1 MSNTMRPTKPGTLSL
16 TSRPA
21 KRTTANR
28 SGRPTRSAGSSATSK
43 PFQRDPAGRSPSGS
57 DAGTAK
63 TIGRKTI
70 QRNSTAPK
78 GFERGENVGSKTD
91 RSKTSGRQANE
102 RYSREGRAT
111 ERDAGKP
118 RASAF
123 AGSPRGAAD
132 RPARNAAAERPER
145 SAATGR
151 VERSATSGRPERRA
165 IAARPGRPE
174 RSGSGGPGRPAS
186 GPGADRTHQPAKS
199 GLKVRA
205 ARPGSGSA
213 RTGDAAGGY
222 AGMRSSGTRSHRPA
236 KDVASPARSNRPEK
250 FSAAPNTDRLA
261 KRLAAEL
268 PCSRGDAER
277 YVEGGWVTVDGNV
290 QEEPGF
296 RVAPSQV
303 VSLMPGARLEE
314 GRPVTVLIHKP
325 AGMYADDQPGSARD
339 LILPENL
346 MPGDRSGQR
355 YLKRMFNGLKLV
367 TPLERAASGLVVY
380 SQEYAVARKL
390 VEEGRHVEHEYIA
403 HVEGQLSEADL
414 ARMQR
419 GMAFEGR
426 AATPMKVSWQNENHL
441 RFALKSP
448 MPGFIEAVCEAAG
461 LRLLALRRLRIGRL
475 PMAGLAAGQWRY
487 RLEYERF

>member
-1 MSNTMRPTKPGTLSL
+1 MSNTMRPTKPGTLTL

-21 KRTTANR
+21 KRSAANR
-28 SGRPTRSAGSSATSK
+28 SARPARSDESAATSK
-43 PFQRDPAGRSPSGS
+43 PFQRAPAGQS
-57 DAGTAK
+57 
-63 TIGRKTI
+63 
-70 QRNSTAPK
+70 
-78 GFERGENVGSKTD
+78 RGVSN
-91 RSKTSGRQANE
+91 
-102 RYSREGRAT
+102 
-111 ERDAGKP
+111 AGKTE
-118 RASAF
+118 AF
-123 AGSPRGAAD
+123 
-132 RPARNAAAERPER
+132 
-145 SAATGR
+145 
-151 VERSATSGRPERRA
+151 ERRA
-165 IAARPGRPE
+165 IESKGAARRATEAKSGGPKATERQSSGRAASDRKPGERKPDDRKSGDRYGARSQAGGPKASAKGAAARPVRNTSE
-174 RSGSGGPGRPAS
+174 RR
-186 GPGADRTHQPAKS
+186 D
-199 GLKVRA
+199 
-205 ARPGSGSA
+205 
-213 RTGDAAGGY
+213 
-222 AGMRSSGTRSHRPA
+222 
-236 KDVASPARSNRPEK
+236 RSNP
-250 FSAAPNTDRLA
+250 SAQAAASNTDRLA

-277 YVEGGWVTVDGNV
+277 YIEGGWVTVDGKV
-290 QEEPGF
+290 QEEPGL

-314 GRPVTVLIHKP
+314 GRPVTVLVHKP

-390 VEEGRHVEHEYIA
+390 VEEGRHVEQEYIA
-403 HVEGQLSEADL
+403 HVEGKLSEADL

-419 GMAFEGR
+419 GMAYEGR

-448 MPGFIEAVCEAAG
+448 PPGFIEAVCDAAG

>member
-1 MSNTMRPTKPGTLSL
+1 MSNTMRPTKPGTLTL

-21 KRTTANR
+21 KRSAANR
-28 SGRPTRSAGSSATSK
+28 SARPARSDESAATSK
-43 PFQRDPAGRSPSGS
+43 PFQRAPAGQS
-57 DAGTAK
+57 
-63 TIGRKTI
+63 
-70 QRNSTAPK
+70 
-78 GFERGENVGSKTD
+78 RGVSN
-91 RSKTSGRQANE
+91 
-102 RYSREGRAT
+102 
-111 ERDAGKP
+111 AGKTE
-118 RASAF
+118 AF
-123 AGSPRGAAD
+123 
-132 RPARNAAAERPER
+132 
-145 SAATGR
+145 
-151 VERSATSGRPERRA
+151 ERRA
-165 IAARPGRPE
+165 IESKGAARRATEAKSGGPKATERQSSGRAASDRKPSDRKPGERKPGERYGAKSQAGGPKASAKGAAARPVRNTSE
-174 RSGSGGPGRPAS
+174 RR
-186 GPGADRTHQPAKS
+186 D
-199 GLKVRA
+199 
-205 ARPGSGSA
+205 
-213 RTGDAAGGY
+213 
-222 AGMRSSGTRSHRPA
+222 
-236 KDVASPARSNRPEK
+236 RSNP
-250 FSAAPNTDRLA
+250 SAQAAASNTDRLA

-277 YVEGGWVTVDGNV
+277 YIEGGWVTVDGKV
-290 QEEPGF
+290 QEEPGL

-303 VSLMPGARLEE
+303 VSLLPGARLEE
-314 GRPVTVLIHKP
+314 GRPVTVLVHKP

-390 VEEGRHVEHEYIA
+390 VEEGRHVEQEYIA
-403 HVEGQLSEADL
+403 HVEGKLSEADL

-419 GMAFEGR
+419 GMAYEGR

-448 MPGFIEAVCEAAG
+448 LPGFIEAVCDAAG

-487 RLEYERF
+487 RLDYERF

>member
-28 SGRPTRSAGSSATSK
+28 SARPASADGTSASSKPYQRDAAADRPTRSAAS
-43 PFQRDPAGRSPSGS
+43 GRPER
-57 DAGTAK
+57 TA
-63 TIGRKTI
+63 
-70 QRNSTAPK
+70 
-78 GFERGENVGSKTD
+78 
-91 RSKTSGRQANE
+91 TSGRAE
-102 RYSREGRAT
+102 R
-111 ERDAGKP
+111 
-118 RASAF
+118 SAPS
-123 AGSPRGAAD
+123 G
-132 RPARNAAAERPER
+132 RPER
-145 SAATGR
+145 SATSAR
-151 VERSATSGRPERRA
+151 PERSAT
-165 IAARPGRPE
+165 PGRPA
-174 RSGSGGPGRPAS
+174 GPGRPAR
-186 GPGADRTHQPAKS
+186 GPGADRANQPAKP
-199 GLKVRA
+199 GLKARA
-205 ARPGSGSA
+205 AKPGNGNMA
-213 RTGDAAGGY
+213 EKAN
-222 AGMRSSGTRSHRPA
+222 RPA
-236 KDVASPARSNRPEK
+236 RPQ
-250 FSAAPNTDRLA
+250 STANTDRLA

-277 YVEGGWVTVDGNV
+277 YIEGGWVTVDGKL
-290 QEEPGF
+290 QEEPGL

-314 GRPVTVLIHKP
+314 GRPVTVLVHKP
-325 AGMYADDQPGSARD
+325 AGMYADDQPGSALD

-380 SQEYAVARKL
+380 TQEYAVARKL
-390 VEEGRHVEHEYIA
+390 VEEGRHVEQEYIA
-403 HVEGQLSEADL
+403 HVEGKLSEADL

-426 AATPMKVSWQNENHL
+426 AASPMKVSWQNEDHL

>member
-1 MSNTMRPTKPGTLSL
+1 MSNTMRPTKPGTLTL

-21 KRTTANR
+21 KRSAANR
-28 SGRPTRSAGSSATSK
+28 SARPARSDESAATSK
-43 PFQRDPAGRSPSGS
+43 PFQRAPAGQSRGVSN
-57 DAGTAK
+57 AGKPEA
-63 TIGRKTI
+63 
-70 QRNSTAPK
+70 
-78 GFERGENVGSKTD
+78 FERRPIEFKGAA
-91 RSKTSGRQANE
+91 R
-102 RYSREGRAT
+102 RAT
-111 ERDAGKP
+111 E
-118 RASAF
+118 
-123 AGSPRGAAD
+123 
-132 RPARNAAAERPER
+132 AR
-145 SAATGR
+145 
-151 VERSATSGRPERRA
+151 
-165 IAARPGRPE
+165 
-174 RSGSGGPGRPAS
+174 SGGPKATERQSSGRAASDRKPGERKPDDRKPEDRKPGDRKPGDRYGATSQTGGPKASAKGAAGRP
-186 GPGADRTHQPAKS
+186 
-199 GLKVRA
+199 VRNTSE
-205 ARPGSGSA
+205 R
-213 RTGDAAGGY
+213 RD
-222 AGMRSSGTRSHRPA
+222 
-236 KDVASPARSNRPEK
+236 RSNP
-250 FSAAPNTDRLA
+250 SAQAAASNTDRLA

-277 YVEGGWVTVDGNV
+277 YIEGGWVTVDGKV
-290 QEEPGF
+290 QEEPGL
-296 RVAPSQV
+296 RVAPSQA

-314 GRPVTVLIHKP
+314 GRPVTVLVHKP

-390 VEEGRHVEHEYIA
+390 VEEGRHVEQEYIA
-403 HVEGQLSEADL
+403 HVEGKLSEADL

-419 GMAFEGR
+419 GMAYEGR

-448 MPGFIEAVCEAAG
+448 PPGFIEAVCDAAG

-487 RLEYERF
+487 RLDYERF

>member
-1 MSNTMRPTKPGTLSL
+1 MSNTMRPTKPGTLTL

-21 KRTTANR
+21 KRSAANR
-28 SGRPTRSAGSSATSK
+28 SARPARSDESAATSK
-43 PFQRDPAGRSPSGS
+43 PFQRAPAGQS
-57 DAGTAK
+57 
-63 TIGRKTI
+63 
-70 QRNSTAPK
+70 
-78 GFERGENVGSKTD
+78 RGVSN
-91 RSKTSGRQANE
+91 
-102 RYSREGRAT
+102 
-111 ERDAGKP
+111 AGKTE
-118 RASAF
+118 AF
-123 AGSPRGAAD
+123 
-132 RPARNAAAERPER
+132 
-145 SAATGR
+145 
-151 VERSATSGRPERRA
+151 ERRA
-165 IAARPGRPE
+165 IESKGAARRATE
-174 RSGSGGPGRPAS
+174 AKSGGPKATERQSSGRAAS
-186 GPGADRTHQPAKS
+186 DRKPSDRKPGERKPGDRYGAKS
-199 GLKVRA
+199 QAGGPKASAKGAV
-205 ARPGSGSA
+205 ARPV
-213 RTGDAAGGY
+213 RNTPERRD
-222 AGMRSSGTRSHRPA
+222 
-236 KDVASPARSNRPEK
+236 RSNP
-250 FSAAPNTDRLA
+250 SAQAAASNTDRLA

-277 YVEGGWVTVDGNV
+277 YIEGGWVTVDGKV
-290 QEEPGF
+290 QEEPGL

-303 VSLMPGARLEE
+303 VSLLPGARLEE
-314 GRPVTVLIHKP
+314 GRPVTVLVHKP

-390 VEEGRHVEHEYIA
+390 VEEGRHVEQEYIA
-403 HVEGQLSEADL
+403 HVEGKLSEADL

-419 GMAFEGR
+419 GMAYEGR

-448 MPGFIEAVCEAAG
+448 PLGFIEALCDAAG

-487 RLEYERF
+487 RLDYERF

>member
-1 MSNTMRPTKPGTLSL
+1 MSNTMRPTKPGTLTL

-21 KRTTANR
+21 KRSAANR
-28 SGRPTRSAGSSATSK
+28 SARPARSDESAATSK
-43 PFQRDPAGRSPSGS
+43 PFQRAPAGQSRGVSN
-57 DAGTAK
+57 AGK
-63 TIGRKTI
+63 TE
-70 QRNSTAPK
+70 A
-78 GFERGENVGSKTD
+78 FERMAIESKGAA
-91 RSKTSGRQANE
+91 R
-102 RYSREGRAT
+102 RAT
-111 ERDAGKP
+111 EAKSGGPKATERQSSGRAASDRKPSDRKPGERKPEDHKPEDRKRGDRYGAKSQAGGPK
-118 RASAF
+118 ASAK
-123 AGSPRGAAD
+123 GAVA
-132 RPARNAAAERPER
+132 RPVRN
-145 SAATGR
+145 T
-151 VERSATSGRPERRA
+151 PERR
-165 IAARPGRPE
+165 
-174 RSGSGGPGRPAS
+174 
-186 GPGADRTHQPAKS
+186 D
-199 GLKVRA
+199 
-205 ARPGSGSA
+205 
-213 RTGDAAGGY
+213 
-222 AGMRSSGTRSHRPA
+222 
-236 KDVASPARSNRPEK
+236 RSNP
-250 FSAAPNTDRLA
+250 SAQAAASNTDRLA

-277 YVEGGWVTVDGNV
+277 YIEGGWVTVDGKV
-290 QEEPGF
+290 QEEPGL

-303 VSLMPGARLEE
+303 VSLLPGARLEE
-314 GRPVTVLIHKP
+314 GRPVTVLVHKP

-390 VEEGRHVEHEYIA
+390 VEEGRHVEQEYIA
-403 HVEGQLSEADL
+403 HVEGKLSEADL

-419 GMAFEGR
+419 GMAYEGR

-448 MPGFIEAVCEAAG
+448 PPGFIEAVCDAAG

>member
-1 MSNTMRPTKPGTLSL
+1 MSNTMRPTKPGTLTL

-21 KRTTANR
+21 KRSAANR
-28 SGRPTRSAGSSATSK
+28 SARPARSDESAATSK
-43 PFQRDPAGRSPSGS
+43 PFQRAPAGQS
-57 DAGTAK
+57 
-63 TIGRKTI
+63 
-70 QRNSTAPK
+70 
-78 GFERGENVGSKTD
+78 RGVSN
-91 RSKTSGRQANE
+91 
-102 RYSREGRAT
+102 
-111 ERDAGKP
+111 AGKTE
-118 RASAF
+118 AF
-123 AGSPRGAAD
+123 
-132 RPARNAAAERPER
+132 
-145 SAATGR
+145 
-151 VERSATSGRPERRA
+151 ERRA
-165 IAARPGRPE
+165 IESKGAARRATE
-174 RSGSGGPGRPAS
+174 AKSGGPKATERQSS
-186 GPGADRTHQPAKS
+186 G
-199 GLKVRA
+199 RA
-205 ARPGSGSA
+205 ASDRKPSDRKPGE
-213 RTGDAAGGY
+213 RKPGDRYGATSQAGGPK
-222 AGMRSSGTRSHRPA
+222 ASAKGAVARPVRNTPERR
-236 KDVASPARSNRPEK
+236 DRSNP
-250 FSAAPNTDRLA
+250 SAQAAASNTDRLA

-277 YVEGGWVTVDGNV
+277 YIEGGWVTVDGKV
-290 QEEPGF
+290 QEEPGL

-303 VSLMPGARLEE
+303 VSLLPGARLEE
-314 GRPVTVLIHKP
+314 GRPVTVLVHKP

-390 VEEGRHVEHEYIA
+390 VEEGRHVEQEYIA
-403 HVEGQLSEADL
+403 HVEGKLSEADL

-419 GMAFEGR
+419 GMAYEGR

-448 MPGFIEAVCEAAG
+448 PPGFIEAVCDAAG

-487 RLEYERF
+487 RLDYERF

>member
-1 MSNTMRPTKPGTLSL
+1 MSNTMRPTKPGTLTL

-21 KRTTANR
+21 KRSAANR
-28 SGRPTRSAGSSATSK
+28 SARPARSDESAATSK
-43 PFQRDPAGRSPSGS
+43 PFQRAPAGQNPCGS
-57 DAGTAK
+57 NAGKPEASERKAIESKGTA
-63 TIGRKTI
+63 R
-70 QRNSTAPK
+70 RSTGAK
-78 GFERGENVGSKTD
+78 SGGSKT
-91 RSKTSGRQANE
+91 TERQ
-102 RYSREGRAT
+102 RGGRAASD
-111 ERDAGKP
+111 RQPGDRQPGDRYGAKSQAGGPK
-118 RASAF
+118 ASAK
-123 AGSPRGAAD
+123 AA
-132 RPARNAAAERPER
+132 
-145 SAATGR
+145 
-151 VERSATSGRPERRA
+151 
-165 IAARPGRPE
+165 AARPVRNTSE
-174 RSGSGGPGRPAS
+174 RR
-186 GPGADRTHQPAKS
+186 D
-199 GLKVRA
+199 
-205 ARPGSGSA
+205 
-213 RTGDAAGGY
+213 
-222 AGMRSSGTRSHRPA
+222 
-236 KDVASPARSNRPEK
+236 RSNP
-250 FSAAPNTDRLA
+250 SAHAAASNTDRLA

-277 YVEGGWVTVDGNV
+277 YIEGGWVTVDGKV
-290 QEEPGF
+290 QEEPGL

-314 GRPVTVLIHKP
+314 GRPVTVLVHKP

-390 VEEGRHVEHEYIA
+390 VEEGRHVEQEYIA
-403 HVEGQLSEADL
+403 HVEGKLSDADL

-419 GMAFEGR
+419 GMAYEGR

-448 MPGFIEAVCEAAG
+448 PPGFIEAVCDAAG

>member
-21 KRTTANR
+21 KKRSPANR
-28 SGRPTRSAGSSATSK
+28 SARPTSADGASASSKPYQRDSAAGRPTRSAASGR
-43 PFQRDPAGRSPSGS
+43 PDRPA
-57 DAGTAK
+57 
-63 TIGRKTI
+63 
-70 QRNSTAPK
+70 
-78 GFERGENVGSKTD
+78 
-91 RSKTSGRQANE
+91 TSGRAAP
-102 RYSREGRAT
+102 GAT
-111 ERDAGKP
+111 SEH
-118 RASAF
+118 
-123 AGSPRGAAD
+123 
-132 RPARNAAAERPER
+132 PER
-145 SAATGR
+145 SAT
-151 VERSATSGRPERRA
+151 
-165 IAARPGRPE
+165 PGRP
-174 RSGSGGPGRPAS
+174 GGPRRPAR
-186 GPGADRTHQPAKS
+186 GPGTDRANQSAKPGVKARAAKPAKGNMVEKADRHA
-199 GLKVRA
+199 RA
-205 ARPGSGSA
+205 P
-213 RTGDAAGGY
+213 
-222 AGMRSSGTRSHRPA
+222 
-236 KDVASPARSNRPEK
+236 
-250 FSAAPNTDRLA
+250 SAANTDRLA

-277 YVEGGWVTVDGNV
+277 YIEGGWVTVDGKL
-290 QEEPGF
+290 QEEPGL
-296 RVAPSQV
+296 RVAPAQV

-325 AGMYADDQPGSARD
+325 AGMYADDQPGSALD

-380 SQEYAVARKL
+380 TQEYAVARKL
-390 VEEGRHVEHEYIA
+390 VEEGRHVEQEYIA
-403 HVEGQLSEADL
+403 QVEGKLSEADL

-419 GMAFEGR
+419 GMAYEGR
-426 AATPMKVSWQNENHL
+426 AATPMKVSWQNETHL

>member
-1 MSNTMRPTKPGTLSL
+1 MSNTMRPTKPGTLTL

-21 KRTTANR
+21 KRSAANR
-28 SGRPTRSAGSSATSK
+28 SARPARSDESAATSK
-43 PFQRDPAGRSPSGS
+43 PFQRAPAGQS
-57 DAGTAK
+57 
-63 TIGRKTI
+63 
-70 QRNSTAPK
+70 
-78 GFERGENVGSKTD
+78 RGVSN
-91 RSKTSGRQANE
+91 
-102 RYSREGRAT
+102 
-111 ERDAGKP
+111 AGKTE
-118 RASAF
+118 AF
-123 AGSPRGAAD
+123 
-132 RPARNAAAERPER
+132 
-145 SAATGR
+145 
-151 VERSATSGRPERRA
+151 ERRA
-165 IAARPGRPE
+165 IESKGAARRATE
-174 RSGSGGPGRPAS
+174 AKSGGPKATERQSSGRAAS
-186 GPGADRTHQPAKS
+186 DRKPGERKPEDHKPEDRKRGDRYGAKS
-199 GLKVRA
+199 QAGGPKASAKGAV
-205 ARPGSGSA
+205 ARPV
-213 RTGDAAGGY
+213 RNTPERRD
-222 AGMRSSGTRSHRPA
+222 
-236 KDVASPARSNRPEK
+236 RSNP
-250 FSAAPNTDRLA
+250 SAQAAASNTDRLA

-277 YVEGGWVTVDGNV
+277 YIEGGWVTVDGKV
-290 QEEPGF
+290 QEEPGL

-303 VSLMPGARLEE
+303 VSLLPGARLEE
-314 GRPVTVLIHKP
+314 GRPVTVLVHKP

-390 VEEGRHVEHEYIA
+390 VEEGRHVEQEYIA
-403 HVEGQLSEADL
+403 HVEGKLSEADL

-419 GMAFEGR
+419 GMAYEGR

-448 MPGFIEAVCEAAG
+448 PPGFIEAVCDAAG

-487 RLEYERF
+487 RLDYERF

>member
-1 MSNTMRPTKPGTLSL
+1 MSNTMRPTKPGTLTL

-21 KRTTANR
+21 KRSAAH
-28 SGRPTRSAGSSATSK
+28 RSARPARSDESAATSK
-43 PFQRDPAGRSPSGS
+43 PFQRAPAGQSRGVSNAGKTEAFERKAIESK
-57 DAGTAK
+57 GTARRATEAK
-63 TIGRKTI
+63 
-70 QRNSTAPK
+70 SDWPK
-78 GFERGENVGSKTD
+78 ATERQS
-91 RSKTSGRQANE
+91 S
-102 RYSREGRAT
+102 GRAT
-111 ERDAGKP
+111 SDRKPGERQPGERYGATSQAGGPK
-118 RASAF
+118 ASAK
-123 AGSPRGAAD
+123 GA
-132 RPARNAAAERPER
+132 
-145 SAATGR
+145 
-151 VERSATSGRPERRA
+151 
-165 IAARPGRPE
+165 AARPVRNTSE
-174 RSGSGGPGRPAS
+174 RR
-186 GPGADRTHQPAKS
+186 D
-199 GLKVRA
+199 
-205 ARPGSGSA
+205 
-213 RTGDAAGGY
+213 
-222 AGMRSSGTRSHRPA
+222 
-236 KDVASPARSNRPEK
+236 RSNP
-250 FSAAPNTDRLA
+250 SAQAAASNTDRLA

-277 YVEGGWVTVDGNV
+277 YIEGGWVTVDGKV
-290 QEEPGF
+290 QEEPGL

-314 GRPVTVLIHKP
+314 GRPVTVLVHKP

-390 VEEGRHVEHEYIA
+390 VEEGRHVEQEYIA
-403 HVEGQLSEADL
+403 HVEGKLSEADL

-419 GMAFEGR
+419 GMAYEGR

-448 MPGFIEAVCEAAG
+448 PPGFIEAVCDAAG

-487 RLEYERF
+487 RLDYERF

>member
-1 MSNTMRPTKPGTLSL
+1 MSNTMRPTKPGTLTL

-21 KRTTANR
+21 KRSVANR
-28 SGRPTRSAGSSATSK
+28 SARPARSDESAATSK
-43 PFQRDPAGRSPSGS
+43 PFHRAPAGQSPGGS
-57 DAGTAK
+57 
-63 TIGRKTI
+63 
-70 QRNSTAPK
+70 N
-78 GFERGENVGSKTD
+78 
-91 RSKTSGRQANE
+91 
-102 RYSREGRAT
+102 
-111 ERDAGKP
+111 AGKP
-118 RASAF
+118 EAFERKAIESKGTARRATGVKS
-123 AGSPRGAAD
+123 GGPK
-132 RPARNAAAERPER
+132 
-145 SAATGR
+145 ATGR
-151 VERSATSGRPERRA
+151 QSSARAASDRKPEDRKRGDRYGAKSQAGGLKASAKGAVARPVRNTPERR
-165 IAARPGRPE
+165 
-174 RSGSGGPGRPAS
+174 
-186 GPGADRTHQPAKS
+186 D
-199 GLKVRA
+199 
-205 ARPGSGSA
+205 
-213 RTGDAAGGY
+213 
-222 AGMRSSGTRSHRPA
+222 
-236 KDVASPARSNRPEK
+236 RSNP
-250 FSAAPNTDRLA
+250 SSQAAASNTDRLA

-277 YVEGGWVTVDGNV
+277 YIEGGWVTVDGKV
-290 QEEPGF
+290 QEEPGL

-314 GRPVTVLIHKP
+314 GRPVTVLVHKP

-390 VEEGRHVEHEYIA
+390 VEEGRHVEQEYIA
-403 HVEGQLSEADL
+403 HVEGKLSEADL

-419 GMAFEGR
+419 GMAYEGR

-448 MPGFIEAVCEAAG
+448 LPGFIEAVCDAAG

-487 RLEYERF
+487 RLDYERF